1 MLNVDQAIREIG
13 AVYQAL
19 TGRPIEPGRS
29 DLPPEVDPL
38 AHVEGRYRQLKTMLE
53 VGARPNGAEASPVA
67 AWSPA
72 VEVQELEREVRC
84 LVDLPGV
91 ARDQVSV
98 AVMGDHLVIRGQR
111 AAALPP
117 GATLRHSERPSGA
130 FQKLVAMPPRAR
142 RDGIEATLRD
152 GVLLVTI
159 PTDGPVPTTA
169 PIDVK

>member
-29 DLPPEVDPL
+29 DLPPEVDPV
-38 AHVEGRYRQLKTMLE
+38 AHVEGRYRQLKTMLDL
-53 VGARPNGAEASPVA
+53 GARPNGTDVTPPI

-84 LVDLPGV
+84 LVDLPGI

-98 AVMGDHLVIRGQR
+98 AVNGDHLVVRGQR
-111 AAALPP
+111 ASSLPP
-117 GATLRHSERPSGA
+117 GATLRHSERPAGA
-130 FQKLVAMPPRAR
+130 FQKIIAMPPRAR
-142 RDGIEATLRD
+142 RDAIEAALRD
-152 GVLLVTI
+152 GVLVVTI